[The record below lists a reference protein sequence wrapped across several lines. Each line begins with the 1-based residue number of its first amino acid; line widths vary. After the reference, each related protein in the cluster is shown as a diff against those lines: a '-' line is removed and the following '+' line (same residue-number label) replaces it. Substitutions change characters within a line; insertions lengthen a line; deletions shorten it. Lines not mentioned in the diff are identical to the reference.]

1 MNLMNKVGICGYFG
15 GNTKVFDGQSVKTK
29 SLADELEIIY
39 GNGSIKKVNTNKW
52 KKRPF
57 RLMSECFM
65 IIKECENI
73 IILPAKN
80 GIKVFIPLFIS
91 LNRIFNKKLH
101 YVVIGGWLPELLAKN
116 KKIIK
121 YLSGFNGIY
130 VESYSMVKS
139 IEKFG
144 LNNVVYLPNFKR
156 LNIIHT
162 NDLEYSEYEP
172 YRLCTFSRVMKEKGI
187 EDAIEAVI
195 AVNEKNKKI
204 IYTLDIYGNIDTK
217 YKERFEKLQYNF
229 PEFIEYKGVIDF
241 KESVSVIKD
250 YFVLLFPTYYEGE
263 GFAGTILDAF
273 AAGVPVISTN
283 WRYNSE
289 IIRNEQNGILYD
301 YKDKM
306 QLREILET
314 IKDDPIIINKMKKN
328 CILDAKQ
335 YSPDIVIKEFS
346 RHLD

>member
-1 MNLMNKVGICGYFG
+1 MGLMNKVGICGYFG
-15 GNTKVFDGQSVKTK
+15 GDSKVFDGQSVKTK
-29 SLADELEIIY
+29 SLADELGTIY
-39 GNGSIKKVNTNKW
+39 GKDSIKKVNTNKW

-57 RLMSECFM
+57 RLMLECYLM
-65 IIKECENI
+65 IKECENI

-80 GIKVFIPLFIS
+80 GVKVFAPLFIS

-101 YVVIGGWLPELLAKN
+101 YVVIGGWLPESLSTNGKL
-116 KKIIK
+116 IK
-121 YLSGFNGIY
+121 YLSEFNGVY
-130 VESYSMVKS
+130 VESHSMVKS

-144 LNNVVYLPNFKR
+144 LKNVIYLPNFKR
-156 LNIIHT
+156 LDIINV
-162 NDLEYSEYEP
+162 NDLEYSEEEP
-172 YRLCTFSRVMKEKGI
+172 YKLCTFSRVMKEKGI
-187 EDAIEAVI
+187 EDAIEAVK

-204 IYTLDIYGNIDTK
+204 VYTLDIYGNIDKK
-217 YKERFEKLQYNF
+217 YKERFEKLQDKF
-229 PEFIEYKGVIDF
+229 PEFVEYKGVIDF

-289 IIRNEQNGILYD
+289 IIQNEQNGILYD

-306 QLREILET
+306 QLSVILET
-314 IKDDPIIINKMKKN
+314 IKHDPSIINKMKKN
-328 CILDAKQ
+328 CILDAKL